1 MKKKSGLILSLVV
14 AILAI
19 SAVGTGARADDRNAS
34 ARLLAKHG
42 GVGIITGGVDGTYLR
57 IAADLAAVLDG
68 DSELRI
74 LPTIGKGSVQNLFD
88 LRYLRNIDIAIVQSD
103 ALAFIRQDPSTADV
117 SDYIRYVTKLYNE
130 EFQVLAAKDIQS
142 LADLRDKKVSTDV
155 VGSGTGMTADIV
167 FHQLGIPIV
176 EQHLNQADAIQALKS
191 GDVSAVVFVAGKPAK
206 LFTSIDGASGMHFLS
221 VSPTP
226 GLLATYL
233 PAELSHEDYPQL
245 IPEGA
250 SVDTIAVGAVMAIYN
265 LNIGTPRYKQAAMFV
280 DAFFGKFDKF
290 LDPQRHPK
298 WHEVSLTADLPG
310 WKRFQPAMD
319 WLAQHDSTRESAD
332 DATRRSF
339 DAYLE
344 KRGGVATNA
353 SSEERAALYVGFE
366 QWQKE
371 RDAAAARTRR
381 SSSYTGEGRSRSRS
395 TGVPTPE

>member
-1 MKKKSGLILSLVV
+1 MKKKSGVLLSIVV
-14 AILAI
+14 AILAALA
-19 SAVGTGARADDRNAS
+19 SGTGAYADDGNAN

-42 GVGIITGGVDGTYLR
+42 GIGIITGGVDGTYLR
-57 IAADLAAVLDG
+57 VAADLAAVLDG
-68 DSELRI
+68 DSQLRI

-117 SDYIRYVTKLYNE
+117 SDYLRYVTKLYNE
-130 EFQVLAAKDIQS
+130 EFQILAAKDIQS
-142 LADLRDKKVSTDV
+142 LADLRDKKVSTDL
-155 VGSGTGMTADIV
+155 VGSGTGMTAQIV

-191 GDVSAVVFVAGKPAK
+191 GAVSAVVFVAGKPAK
-206 LFTSIDGASGMHFLS
+206 LFSSVDGTSGMHFLS
-221 VSPTP
+221 VPPTP
-226 GLLATYL
+226 GLLTTYL

-265 LNIGTPRYKQAAMFV
+265 LGIGTPRYKQAAAFV

-290 LDPQRHPK
+290 LEPPRHPK

-310 WKRFQPAMD
+310 WKRFQPASD

-332 DATRRSF
+332 DSTRRAF
-339 DAYLE
+339 DAYLD
-344 KRGGVATNA
+344 KRGVTATGPQP
-353 SSEERAALYVGFE
+353 SSEERAALYAGFE
-366 QWQKE
+366 QWQKDKE
-371 RDAAAARTRR
+371 AARMRT
-381 SSSYTGEGRSRSRS
+381 SPAYTTGRGRARP
-395 TGVPTPE
+395 TGVPAQQ